1 MRQYILILYLLV
13 YIIVPVQAD
22 VTASFPVRYNENTIL
37 LDDTTTWTG
46 RMQRQLDSLIN
57 LPLFETTQLGLMV
70 HDLTLGRDLFCVNHH
85 HRMRP
90 ASCQKVITAITAL
103 HHLGSN
109 YRLKTQVM
117 LRGEIRDSVLWGDVY
132 VVGGMDPMLSQ
143 GEVYGIAKALH
154 EAGID
159 SISGILGLD
168 LSFKNQNERGWGW
181 CWDDDVTPLKPL
193 LVDKHDKFESE
204 FMDALNQAGIRGIS
218 PDRVVQET
226 CPIGIQPFCEATHT
240 MNDVL
245 QRMMKKSDN
254 YYAESLFYQLGAI
267 GGRRNV
273 GRKESSSYV
282 DVLIRH
288 IGLSPALYQ
297 IADGSGLS
305 LYNYV
310 TPELLVRML
319 AYAWGNEQIR
329 ESLYQSLPIA
339 GVDGTL
345 EKRMRRT
352 AAQNNVHAKTGTV
365 DGISSLSGYAT
376 SPEGHVLVFSII
388 NQGVQKTSQGRD
400 WQDKVC
406 EVLCAP

>member
-1 MRQYILILYLLV
+1 M
-13 YIIVPVQAD
+13 
-22 VTASFPVRYNENTIL
+22 
-37 LDDTTTWTG
+37 
-46 RMQRQLDSLIN
+46 
-57 LPLFETTQLGLMV
+57 
-70 HDLTLGRDLFCVNHH
+70 
-85 HRMRP
+85 
-90 ASCQKVITAITAL
+90 
-103 HHLGSN
+103 
-109 YRLKTQVM
+109 
-117 LRGEIRDSVLWGDVY
+117 
-132 VVGGMDPMLSQ
+132 
-143 GEVYGIAKALH
+143 
-154 EAGID
+154 
-159 SISGILGLD
+159 
-168 LSFKNQNERGWGW
+168 
-181 CWDDDVTPLKPL
+181 
-193 LVDKHDKFESE
+193 
-204 FMDALNQAGIRGIS
+204 
-218 PDRVVQET
+218 
-226 CPIGIQPFCEATHT
+226 
-240 MNDVL
+240 
-245 QRMMKKSDN
+245 
-254 YYAESLFYQLGAI
+254 
-267 GGRRNV
+267 

-365 DGISSLSGYAT
+365 DGISSLTGYAT